1 MRILSILL
9 SGILV
14 FCITS
19 KIHAQKDCKVNKLG
33 IEVSYEGDC
42 NKGLAHGEGIAKG
55 EDTYKGTFRKGL
67 PNGYGEYLWAN
78 GDIFKGEWKKGLKE
92 GKGEL
97 KLIRSGK
104 DSLLIG
110 FWKKDKYVGQYEKAY
125 EVITKTP
132 EIVSVN
138 FINKGEGSELILL
151 ITKGQTPISPS
162 GLTVTGQYGAGTPV
176 NRATAFRQI
185 EFPWQGSIRFSY
197 NDLGLKSPELVV
209 KINTPGIW
217 EIRIDLRFTR

>member
-1 MRILSILL
+1 MKMCSYLVSVFLIISITLHL
-9 SGILV
+9 Q
-14 FCITS
+14 
-19 KIHAQKDCKVNKLG
+19 AQNNCEVKKLG
-33 IEVSYEGDC
+33 IEVSYDGDC
-42 NKGLAHGEGIAKG
+42 KKGLAHGEGTAKG
-55 EDTYKGTFRKGL
+55 EDTFKGSFKKGL
-67 PNGYGEYLWAN
+67 PEGYGEYLWAN

-110 FWKKDKYVGQYEKAY
+110 FWKKDKYVGRYEKPY

-151 ITKGQTPISPS
+151 ITKGQTPITPS

-176 NRATAFRQI
+176 NRATVI
-185 EFPWQGSIRFSY
+185 K
-197 NDLGLKSPELVV
+197 KSTKSRGTLAR
-209 KINTPGIW
+209 GI
-217 EIRIDLRFTR
+217 